1 MQLEANMTEL
11 QIALTIALA
20 NTYVMAFKAQA
31 YHWNVEG
38 MFFPVFHDFFGD
50 LYNELN
56 GSVDDL
62 AERIRTLD
70 GYAPISIASLLH
82 YATVG
87 EDQIRVPGTSAMIS
101 NMLQACA
108 ETTASLNKA
117 FALAEVE
124 NNQGLMDILA
134 ARLDAHAKHAWM
146 LKSILKEQQ

>member
-1 MQLEANMTEL
+1 MNEL

-20 NTYVMAFKAQA
+20 NTYVMGFKAHS

-38 MFFPVFHDFFGD
+38 MFFPMFHDFFGEMYD
-50 LYNELN
+50 ELN

-70 GYAPISIASLLH
+70 GYAPISIATLLH
-82 YATVG
+82 HATIREDVAKPATV
-87 EDQIRVPGTSAMIS
+87 SAMVS
-101 NMLQACA
+101 NLLADCA

-117 FALAEVE
+117 FALAEDQ

-134 ARLDAHAKHAWM
+134 SRLDAHAKHAWM
-146 LKSILKEQQ
+146 LKSILKNIGE